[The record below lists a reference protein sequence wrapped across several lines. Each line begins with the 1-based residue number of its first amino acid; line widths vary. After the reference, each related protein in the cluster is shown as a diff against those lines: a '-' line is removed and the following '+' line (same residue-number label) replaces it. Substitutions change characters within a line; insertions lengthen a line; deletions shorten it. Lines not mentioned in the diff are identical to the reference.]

1 MDRAWQE
8 DFRNRMHGF
17 AVRKGAGRTGSGV
30 SIKVRIESGC
40 FHREHS
46 PEAYRII
53 DRQLTKLPGNVD
65 WVEHE
70 SGPELLVY
78 LAVTTAGL
86 TLAKSVIDLIATI
99 IKARSEGI
107 KKGDQ
112 PRHPLVL
119 IVRRITDKEGYR
131 EEIVAKIPHTGKMDA
146 AQLGEIL
153 NKAVSDIYAEDDEQ
167 RG

>member
-1 MDRAWQE
+1 MDNVWRDEFAE
-8 DFRNRMHGF
+8 RMRGF
-17 AVRKGAGRTGSGV
+17 AVRKGFGRAGSGV

-46 PEAYRII
+46 PEAYKVI
-53 DRQLTKLPGNVD
+53 DRRLTKLPRNVD

-86 TLAKSVIDLIATI
+86 ALAKSVVDLITTI

-107 KKGDQ
+107 NRGDH
-112 PRHPLVL
+112 PRHPLVI
-119 IVRRITDKEGYR
+119 IVRRITDREGYR
-131 EEIVAKIPHTGKMDA
+131 EEIVAKISHTDKVDSVK
-146 AQLGEIL
+146 LGESL
-153 NKAVSDIYAEDDEQ
+153 NKAVSDIFSKDDDK
-167 RG
+167 

>member
-1 MDRAWQE
+1 MDKAWQE

-17 AVRKGAGRTGSGV
+17 VVRKGALRPGSGV

-40 FHREHS
+40 FHRDHS

-53 DRQLTKLPGNVD
+53 DRKLTKLPGNVD

-86 TLAKSVIDLIATI
+86 TLAKSVIDLLTTI

-112 PRHPLVL
+112 PCHPLVL

-131 EEIVAKIPHTGKMDA
+131 EEIVAKIPHTSKVDA
-146 AQLGEIL
+146 AQLREIL
-153 NKAVSDIYAEDDEQ
+153 NKAISDIYAEDDEQ